1 MTQRSFPRHL
11 FGLAVIGALLLGGCD
26 VLDDPVIPLTINYR
40 GDAAPPSFDA
50 MSTGPQHVLLEDF
63 TAHQCGNCPPAG
75 ALAEQIAEDNDG
87 LVHLLAIHAGSLAAV
102 SSAPFDTDWTNA
114 EANAYWDQLAAQV
127 NPIGRI
133 NRRGGPEEIAS
144 PNNWPALVEAELA
157 LTPDA
162 HLQGAVIPDP
172 TGSGDVHLHTHIT
185 FANAVPGDV
194 RLALLIN
201 ENHLIAAQLDYQS
214 DPQVIEDFEHNHL
227 LRGSLSGADGLVVA
241 SDPGAGSTIQ
251 LDYTLVWND
260 EWVLDN
266 SHVLAVLTN
275 ASGEVLNCLDLPFT
289 P

>member
-1 MTQRSFPRHL
+1 MTQCSFPRHL
-11 FGLAVIGALLLGGCD
+11 LGLAAIGALLLGGCD

-172 TGSGDVHLHTHIT
+172 TVSGDVHLHTHIT

-241 SDPGAGSTIQ
+241 SDPTAGSTVQ
-251 LDYTLVWND
+251 FDYTLVWND

-275 ASGEVLNCLDLPFT
+275 ANGEVLNCLDLPFT

>member
-11 FGLAVIGALLLGGCD
+11 FGLAAIGALLLGGCD

-87 LVHLLAIHAGSLAAV
+87 RVHLLAIHAGPLAAV
-102 SSAPFDTDWTNA
+102 SSAPFDTDWTNT

-172 TGSGDVHLHTHIT
+172 TVSGDVHLHTHIT

-241 SDPGAGSTIQ
+241 SNPAAD
-251 LDYTLVWND
+251 VW
-260 EWVLDN
+260 
-266 SHVLAVLTN
+266 
-275 ASGEVLNCLDLPFT
+275 
-289 P
+289 

>member
-1 MTQRSFPRHL
+1 MTQCSFPHHL
-11 FGLAVIGALLLGGCD
+11 LGLAAIGALLLGGCD

-75 ALAEQIAEDNDG
+75 ALAEQIAEDSDG

-102 SSAPFDTDWTNA
+102 SSAPFDTDWTNT
-114 EANAYWDQLAAQV
+114 ESNAYWDQLAAQV

-172 TGSGDVHLHTHIT
+172 TVSGDVHLHTHIT
-185 FANAVPGDV
+185 FANTVAGDV

-201 ENHLIAAQLDYQS
+201 ENSLIAAQLDYQS

-241 SDPGAGSTIQ
+241 SNPAAGSTVQ

-275 ASGEVLNCLDLPFT
+275 ANGEVLNCLDLPFT

>member
-1 MTQRSFPRHL
+1 MMQRSFPRHL
-11 FGLAVIGALLLGGCD
+11 FGLAVIGALLLGRCD

-185 FANAVPGDV
+185 FTNAVPGDV

-201 ENHLIAAQLDYQS
+201 ENSLIAAQLDYQS

-241 SDPGAGSTIQ
+241 SDPGAGSTVQ

-275 ASGEVLNCLDLPFT
+275 ANGEVLNCLDLPFT

>member
-114 EANAYWDQLAAQV
+114 EANAYWNQLAAQV

-172 TGSGDVHLHTHIT
+172 SVSGDVHLHTHIT

-201 ENHLIAAQLDYQS
+201 ENSLIAAQLDYQS

-241 SDPGAGSTIQ
+241 SNPAAGSTVQ

-275 ASGEVLNCLDLPFT
+275 ANGEVLNCLDLPFT

>member
-11 FGLAVIGALLLGGCD
+11 FGLAAIGALLLGGCD

-87 LVHLLAIHAGSLAAV
+87 RVHLLAIHAGPLAAV
-102 SSAPFDTDWTNA
+102 SSAPFDTDWTNT

-172 TGSGDVHLHTHIT
+172 TVSGDVHLHTHIT

-241 SDPGAGSTIQ
+241 SDPAAGSTVQ

-275 ASGEVLNCLDLPFT
+275 ANGEVLNCLDLPFT

>member
-1 MTQRSFPRHL
+1 MTQCSFPRPL
-11 FGLAVIGALLLGGCD
+11 LGLAVIGALLMSSCD
-26 VLDDPVIPLTINYR
+26 VIDDPVIPLTINYR
-40 GDAAPPSFDA
+40 GDAAPPSFSA
-50 MSTGPQHVLLEDF
+50 VLTGPQHVLLEDF

-102 SSAPFDTDWTNA
+102 SSAPFDTDWTNT

-144 PNNWPALVEAELA
+144 PNNWPALVDAELA

-162 HLQGAVIPDP
+162 HLQGAVVPDP
-172 TGSGDVHLHTHIT
+172 STSDEVHLHTHIT

-201 ENHLIAAQLDYQS
+201 ENNLIAAQLDYQS

-241 SDPGAGSTIQ
+241 SDPTAGSTVQ
-251 LDYTLVWND
+251 VDYTLVWD
-260 EWVLDN
+260 DAWILDN
-266 SHVLAVLTN
+266 SHILAVLSN
-275 ASGEVLNCLDLPFT
+275 ADGEVLNCLDLPFA

>member
-1 MTQRSFPRHL
+1 MTQCSFPRPL
-11 FGLAVIGALLLGGCD
+11 LGLAVIGALLMSSCD
-26 VLDDPVIPLTINYR
+26 VIDDPVIPLTINYR
-40 GDAAPPSFDA
+40 GDAAPPSFSA
-50 MSTGPQHVLLEDF
+50 VLTGPQHVLLEDF

-102 SSAPFDTDWTNA
+102 SSAPFDTDWTNT

-144 PNNWPALVEAELA
+144 PNNWPALVDAELA

-162 HLQGAVIPDP
+162 HLQGAVVPDP
-172 TGSGDVHLHTHIT
+172 STSDEVHLHTHIT

-241 SDPGAGSTIQ
+241 SDPTAGSTVQ
-251 LDYTLVWND
+251 VDYTLVWD
-260 EWVLDN
+260 DAWILDN
-266 SHVLAVLTN
+266 SHILAVLSN
-275 ASGEVLNCLDLPFT
+275 ADGEVLNCLDLPFA

>member
-1 MTQRSFPRHL
+1 MTQCSFPRHL
-11 FGLAVIGALLLGGCD
+11 LGLAAIGALLLGGCD

-75 ALAEQIAEDNDG
+75 ALAEQIAEDNDE

-162 HLQGAVIPDP
+162 HLQGAVFPDP
-172 TGSGDVHLHTHIT
+172 TVSGDVHLHTHIT
-185 FANAVPGDV
+185 FANAVAGDV

-241 SDPGAGSTIQ
+241 SDPAAGSTVQ

-266 SHVLAVLTN
+266 CHVLAVLTN
-275 ASGEVLNCLDLPFT
+275 ANGEVLNCLDLSFT

>member
-11 FGLAVIGALLLGGCD
+11 FGLAAIGALLLGGCD

-87 LVHLLAIHAGSLAAV
+87 RVHLLAIHAGPLAAV
-102 SSAPFDTDWTNA
+102 SSAPFDTDWTNT

-172 TGSGDVHLHTHIT
+172 TVSGDVHLHTHIT

-241 SDPGAGSTIQ
+241 SNPAAGSTVQ

-275 ASGEVLNCLDLPFT
+275 ANGEVLNCLDLPFT

>member
-11 FGLAVIGALLLGGCD
+11 FGLAAIGALLLGGCD

-87 LVHLLAIHAGSLAAV
+87 FVHLLAIHAGSLAAV
-102 SSAPFDTDWTNA
+102 SSAPFDTDWTNT

-127 NPIGRI
+127 NPIGRV

-172 TGSGDVHLHTHIT
+172 TVSGDVHLHTHIT

-201 ENHLIAAQLDYQS
+201 ENSLIAAQLDYQS

-241 SDPGAGSTIQ
+241 SDPAAGSTVQ

-275 ASGEVLNCLDLPFT
+275 ANGEVLNCLDLPFT

>member
-11 FGLAVIGALLLGGCD
+11 FGLAAIGALLLGGCD

-75 ALAEQIAEDNDG
+75 ALAEQIAEDSDG

-102 SSAPFDTDWTNA
+102 SSAPFDTDWTNT

-172 TGSGDVHLHTHIT
+172 TVSGDVHLHTHIT
-185 FANAVPGDV
+185 FANAVAGDV

-241 SDPGAGSTIQ
+241 SNPAAGSTVQ

-275 ASGEVLNCLDLPFT
+275 ANGEVLNCLDLPFT

>member
-1 MTQRSFPRHL
+1 MTQCSFPCPL
-11 FGLAVIGALLLGGCD
+11 LGLAVIGALLMSSCD
-26 VLDDPVIPLTINYR
+26 VIDDPVIPLTINYR
-40 GDAAPPSFDA
+40 GDAAPPSFSA
-50 MSTGPQHVLLEDF
+50 VLTGPQHVLLEDF

-102 SSAPFDTDWTNA
+102 SSAPFDTDWTNT

-144 PNNWPALVEAELA
+144 PNNWPALVDAELA

-162 HLQGAVIPDP
+162 HLQGAVVPDP
-172 TGSGDVHLHTHIT
+172 STSDEVHLHTHIT

-201 ENHLIAAQLDYQS
+201 ENNLIAAQLDYQS

-241 SDPGAGSTIQ
+241 SDPTAGSTVQ
-251 LDYTLVWND
+251 VDYTLVWD
-260 EWVLDN
+260 DAWILDN
-266 SHVLAVLTN
+266 SHILAVLSN
-275 ASGEVLNCLDLPFT
+275 ADGEVLNCLDLPFA

>member
-1 MTQRSFPRHL
+1 MTQCSFPRPL
-11 FGLAVIGALLLGGCD
+11 LGLAVIGALLMSSCD
-26 VLDDPVIPLTINYR
+26 VIDDPVIPLTINYR
-40 GDAAPPSFDA
+40 GDAAPPSFSA
-50 MSTGPQHVLLEDF
+50 VLTGPQHVLLEDF

-102 SSAPFDTDWTNA
+102 SSAPFDTDWTNT

-144 PNNWPALVEAELA
+144 PNNWPALVDAELA

-162 HLQGAVIPDP
+162 HLQGAVVPDP
-172 TGSGDVHLHTHIT
+172 STSDEVHLHTHIT

-241 SDPGAGSTIQ
+241 SDPTAGSTVQ
-251 LDYTLVWND
+251 VDYTLVWD
-260 EWVLDN
+260 DAWVLDN
-266 SHVLAVLTN
+266 SHILAVLSN
-275 ASGEVLNCLDLPFT
+275 ADGEVLNCLDLPFA

>member
-201 ENHLIAAQLDYQS
+201 ENSLIAAQLDYQS

-241 SDPGAGSTIQ
+241 SDPGAGSTVQ

-275 ASGEVLNCLDLPFT
+275 ANGEVLNCLDLPFT

>member
-102 SSAPFDTDWTNA
+102 NSAPFDTDWTNA

-241 SDPGAGSTIQ
+241 SDPGAGSTVQ

>member
-1 MTQRSFPRHL
+1 MMHRTLPRPL
-11 FGLAVIGALLLGGCD
+11 IGLAVIGALLMGGCD

-40 GDAAPPSFDA
+40 GEAAPPSFDA

-102 SSAPFDTDWTNA
+102 SSAPFDTDWTNT

-144 PNNWPALVEAELA
+144 PNNWPALVNAELA

-162 HLQGAVIPDP
+162 HLQGTIIPDP
-172 TGSGDVHLHTHIT
+172 TVSGDVHLHTHIT

-241 SDPGAGSTIQ
+241 SNPAAGSTVQ
-251 LDYTLVWND
+251 LDYTLMWND
-260 EWVLDN
+260 DWELGN

-275 ASGEVLNCLDLPFT
+275 ANGEVLNCLDLPFT

>member
-1 MTQRSFPRHL
+1 MTQCSFPHHL
-11 FGLAVIGALLLGGCD
+11 LGLAAIGALLLGGCD

-75 ALAEQIAEDNDG
+75 ALAEQIAEDNEG

-102 SSAPFDTDWTNA
+102 SSAPFDTDWTNT

-172 TGSGDVHLHTHIT
+172 TVSGDVHLHTHIT
-185 FANAVPGDV
+185 FANTVAGDV

-201 ENHLIAAQLDYQS
+201 ENSLIAAQLDYQS

-241 SDPGAGSTIQ
+241 SNPAAGSTVQ

-275 ASGEVLNCLDLPFT
+275 ANGEVLNCLDLPFT

>member
-1 MTQRSFPRHL
+1 MTQCSFPRHL
-11 FGLAVIGALLLGGCD
+11 LGLAAIGALLLGGCD

-75 ALAEQIAEDNDG
+75 ALAEDIAEDNEG

-102 SSAPFDTDWTNA
+102 SSAPFDTDWTNT

-172 TGSGDVHLHTHIT
+172 TVSGDVHLHTHIT

-201 ENHLIAAQLDYQS
+201 ENSLIAAQLDYQS

-241 SDPGAGSTIQ
+241 SNPAAGSTVQ

-275 ASGEVLNCLDLPFT
+275 ANGEVLNCLDLPFT

>member
-1 MTQRSFPRHL
+1 MTQCSFPRHL
-11 FGLAVIGALLLGGCD
+11 FGLAAIGALLLGGCD
-26 VLDDPVIPLTINYR
+26 ILDDPVIPLTINYR

-50 MSTGPQHVLLEDF
+50 MPTGPQHVLLEDF

-75 ALAEQIAEDNDG
+75 ALAEQIAEDSDG

-201 ENHLIAAQLDYQS
+201 ENDLIAAQLDYQS

-241 SDPGAGSTIQ
+241 SDPAAGSTVQ

-266 SHVLAVLTN
+266 SHILAVLTN
-275 ASGEVLNCLDLPFT
+275 ANGEVLNCLDLPFT